1 MQNSQ
6 PAQSKR
12 SLLRRL
18 ARIIG
23 KTLLTI
29 FIILLIIFFLI
40 QTPFVQNYA
49 RGKAENYLSRKLKTR
64 VRIGA
69 LSIAFFNSVTLKGV
83 YVEDR
88 KSDTLLYAG
97 LIDVQVRMLGLLHND
112 LDIHQ
117 VQLDNLTV
125 KIKRQLPDTS
135 FNFQFI
141 VDAFAGPPSP
151 HPDSS
156 KSQPMKMG
164 IQTLLL
170 NKIRFVYKDTV
181 TGNDIAVWI
190 GHSLTRMDGM
200 DLATLKFNIPQF
212 EMDGMQARVWQGP
225 SLSQTSSSLPQT
237 SPSSPQTSSSL
248 PQLILGKINLSNSQV
263 EYRNTVT
270 KLSTSA
276 QVGSLA
282 AHVQHVDLG
291 KTIFQLK
298 DLQIDSTGAT
308 FDDDSQKKQKQGLD
322 YAHLKVRQFTFSGD
336 NLAYSA
342 DSISGT
348 ILKSSLA
355 EQSGFHL
362 VRLQTKFF
370 YSDHRIGLKDLIL
383 QTPGS
388 LLQRSA
394 SLQYTSL
401 ARMMKDPART
411 LVDLDLAGSRIQ
423 VKDILTFAPA
433 LGKQPVFSH
442 PNDTWQL
449 NARAGGTL
457 DALKI
462 QTLQFSG
469 IQDLRLDVAG
479 RVLHPFDYRRL
490 NTDLK
495 IGQLSGSRTALLS
508 LLPKGTLPKNITLPN
523 RFSLSGKL
531 TGDMNNLQS
540 NLVLATS
547 SGTIWLRGWA
557 RNIRSSSAA
566 SYDLDL
572 RTKGLQLGRILQDSL
587 QWGAVTAEF
596 TAKGRGYDI
605 HTADTKVTGRVDA
618 ATVRQYTYHAFSLDG
633 SVAGGQAEIQSS
645 IRDSAVRFDLKA
657 LADLT
662 RKYPSLQLDWQID
675 TVDLLALHLVKDTLQ
690 FNGHIAAGFAD
701 TNPDS
706 LQGTLKLTSLRLF
719 RGGQRLATDSIILV
733 AARNEDIEDIQ
744 LHSEMADLDWKGQY
758 KLTETAQA
766 LEHTINSYFTTS
778 AGDSTRAS
786 LASDSAVAGAHTV
799 ATRDSTFSPQNWVL
813 QLHVRPSPLVLAYM
827 PSLKGTDSL
836 GALVSF
842 NSGKNDL
849 QLELRDPHVQ
859 LGSQHLDQLTIKA
872 ATAGGRLNYKAE
884 IAGGSGSGFE
894 LHRTWL
900 AGGLQNNRLT
910 TALVLDDIKNKERF
924 RLAGELDQLPG
935 GLKFVFNPDS
945 LLLNYDPWKVSRDNF
960 VIYDSAGLVVHHFTI
975 SNNGDSLSLNSQ
987 SSTGAAPLDVRFG
1000 NFRLSTISRL
1010 ANQDSVIADG
1020 LLNGTAEVKNL
1031 LKNPL
1036 FTSNLK
1042 IQNLSYKTDT
1052 LGDLSVNINNEKDNT
1067 FSADIG
1073 LQGKN
1078 NDIAISGDYRTD
1090 SSKMDLKLDLRRIN
1104 LAAFAGAAKGTMDDM
1119 RGSLIGSLTVQGT
1132 FDKPTVRGNLYF
1144 DSAVIT
1150 PTISGERLDVSK
1162 DRIAFDEDGFNFSE
1176 FTLRDSAGNKLILD
1190 GNVFTKDYH
1199 KFGFD
1204 ISLNAQNFRMVNAPE
1219 NSSRQFYGQLNLDAA
1234 INLEGKLDAPA
1245 IDGTIRVNKRTN
1257 FYYVLPGDD
1266 PEVGDRVGV
1275 VRFVDH
1281 RTGDTLVDRKAL
1293 ALRAKK
1299 TEIKGL
1305 DVSLNLLTDTSALL
1319 NVVIDPR
1326 SGDELNVRGQ
1336 SNLVFQLEKSGKMDL
1351 TGSYEVNGG
1360 FYSLS
1365 FEVLKRKFSID
1376 PGSVITWTGDPTKA
1390 TVNLTASYTT
1400 LTPAID
1406 LVSNVISVYPPVEQ
1420 TKFQQKLPFLVTLKL
1435 EGDLLKPTIT
1445 FDISLPTTILTLWPD
1460 VDQRLTQLRNQQSEM
1475 NEQVFALLLLGRF
1488 VGQDPLASA
1497 TGGGSTPGNLAF
1509 SSASQ
1514 ILTNQMDQVAASLI
1528 KQVDIHFNLNNQQDY
1543 TTGTEIDYTELDINV
1558 SKQFMEDR
1566 LRVNVG
1572 STFDVVGTGAPKQ
1585 APSNVA
1591 GNVDAGYKLSKD
1603 GRYLL
1608 RAYRQNQYQAVV
1620 LGQVIET
1627 GVGFVFTFNYDKFKE
1642 IWHRAKGET
1651 IEPKKTSN
1659 SSTTTK

>member
-1 MQNSQ
+1 MHKSQ
-6 PAQSKR
+6 PAQPKR

-18 ARIIG
+18 ARIFG
-23 KTLLTI
+23 RTLLTI
-29 FIILLIIFFLI
+29 FVILLIVFFLI
-40 QTPFVQNYA
+40 QTPFIQNYA

-64 VRIGA
+64 VRIGGV
-69 LSIAFFNSVTLKGV
+69 SIAFFNSVTLKNV

-97 LIDVQVRMLGLLHND
+97 LIDVQVRMLGLLHHN
-112 LDIHQ
+112 LDIQQ
-117 VQLDNLTV
+117 VRLDNLTV
-125 KIKRQLPDTS
+125 KIKRQLPDSS

-151 HPDSS
+151 QPDSS
-156 KSQPMKMG
+156 KSQPMKIGM
-164 IQTLLL
+164 QSLLL

-181 TGNDIAVWI
+181 TGNDMAVWI
-190 GHSLTRMDGM
+190 GHSLTRIDGM
-200 DLATLKFNIPQF
+200 DLAALKFDNGQI
-212 EMDGMQARVWQGP
+212 
-225 SLSQTSSSLPQT
+225 T
-237 SPSSPQTSSSL
+237 
-248 PQLILGKINLSNSQV
+248 LSNSQV
-263 EYRNTVT
+263 DYRNTVS

-276 QVGSLA
+276 QLGSLI
-282 AHVQHVDLG
+282 AHVQHADLG

-308 FDDDSQKKQKQGLD
+308 FDDDSQKKQKRGMD
-322 YAHLKVRQFTFSGD
+322 YAHLGVRQFSFSGA

-355 EQSGFHL
+355 EQSGFRL
-362 VRLQTKFF
+362 LRLQTKFF
-370 YSDHRIGLKDLIL
+370 YSDHRIALRDLIL

-394 SLQYTSL
+394 SLQYASL
-401 ARMMKDPART
+401 AGIMKDPKRT
-411 LVDLDLAGSRIQ
+411 LVDLDLADSRIQ

-433 LGKQPVFSH
+433 LGSQPVFSH
-442 PNDTWQL
+442 PGDTWQL

-479 RVLHPFDYRRL
+479 KVLHPFDIRRL
-490 NTDLK
+490 SADLQL
-495 IGQLSGSRTALLS
+495 GQLSGSRTALLS

-523 RFSLSGKL
+523 RFSLSGKC
-531 TGDMNNLQS
+531 TGDMDNLQS

-557 RNIRSSSAA
+557 HQLRSSSAA

-572 RTKGLQLGRILQDSL
+572 RTKALQLGRILQDSV

-596 TAKGRGYDI
+596 TAKGQGYDI
-605 HTADTKVTGRVDA
+605 HTANAKLTGRVDA
-618 ATVRQYTYHAFSLDG
+618 ATVRRYTYHAFSLDG
-633 SVAGGQAEIQSS
+633 SVAGGQAELQSS
-645 IRDSAVRFDLKA
+645 IRDSAVRFDLKGS
-657 LADLT
+657 ADLT
-662 RKYPSLQLDWQID
+662 RKFPSLQLDWQID
-675 TVDLLALHLVKDTLQ
+675 TLDLLALHLVKDTLQ
-690 FNGHIAAGFAD
+690 FKGHIAAGFAD

-706 LQGTLKLTSLRLF
+706 LQGTLKLTNLRLLQGN
-719 RGGQRLATDSIILV
+719 RRLATDSIILV
-733 AARNEDIEDIQ
+733 AARKADIEDIR
-744 LHSEMADLDWKGQY
+744 LYSEMADIDWSGHY
-758 KLTETAQA
+758 KLTETATA
-766 LEHTINSYFTTS
+766 LKHTIDHYYLADKDSVRPDSSRSVPVFT
-778 AGDSTRAS
+778 
-786 LASDSAVAGAHTV
+786 
-799 ATRDSTFSPQNWVL
+799 PQDWTMRL
-813 QLHVRPSPLVLAYM
+813 QLRPSPLVLAYM
-827 PSLKGTDSL
+827 PDLKGTDSL
-836 GALVSF
+836 GATISF
-842 NSGKNDL
+842 NSEKNDL
-849 QLELRDPHVQ
+849 NLKLKDPHVQ
-859 LGSQHLDQLTIKA
+859 IGQQQFDQLMISA
-872 ATAGGRLNYKAE
+872 ATSADTLNYFLE
-884 IAGGSGSGFE
+884 IAGGTGSGIQ

-900 AGGLQNNRLT
+900 AGGIHNNELE
-910 TALVLDDIKNKERF
+910 TALVLEDDKGKKKY
-924 RLAGELDQLPG
+924 RLAGNLDKLPG
-935 GLKFVFNPDS
+935 GLKFALNPDS
-945 LLLNYDPWKVSRDNF
+945 LLLSYDPWKVSRDNY
-960 VIYDSAGLVVHHFTI
+960 VQYDSSGIVVHDLTI
-975 SNNGDSLSLNSQ
+975 SNKGDSLSFNSQ
-987 SSTGAAPLDVRFG
+987 GSTGAAPLDVRFD

-1020 LLNGTAEVKNL
+1020 LMNGTAQVKNL
-1031 LKNPL
+1031 LTHPL
-1036 FTSNLK
+1036 FTSDLK
-1042 IQNLSYKTDT
+1042 IQDLSYKTDT
-1052 LGDLSVNINNEKDNT
+1052 LGDLSVKVNNEKANAL
-1067 FSADIG
+1067 SADVA

-1078 NDIAISGDYRTD
+1078 NDIAVSGDYRTD
-1090 SSKMDLKLDLRRIN
+1090 SSNMDLKLDLRRIN
-1104 LAAFAGAAKGTMDDM
+1104 LAAFTGAAKGIMDNM
-1119 RGSLIGSLTVQGT
+1119 KGSLMGQLTIRGT

-1150 PTISGERLDVSK
+1150 PAISGEVLDVSK

-1199 KFGFD
+1199 TFGFD
-1204 ISLNAQNFRMVNAPE
+1204 ISLNAQNFRMVNAPQ

-1234 INLEGKLDAPA
+1234 INLEGKLDAPS

-1257 FYYVLPGDD
+1257 FFYVLPGDD
-1266 PEVGDRVGV
+1266 PEVGDRIGV
-1275 VRFVDH
+1275 VRFVNH
-1281 RTGDTLVDRKAL
+1281 QTGDTLVDRKAL
-1293 ALRAKK
+1293 ALRAKT

-1305 DVSLNLLTDTSALL
+1305 DVSLNLLTDTSAVL

-1351 TGSYEVNGG
+1351 TGSYQVNGG

-1390 TVNLTASYTT
+1390 TVNLTASYAT
-1400 LTPAID
+1400 LTPSID
-1406 LVSNVISVYPPVEQ
+1406 LVSNVISDLPPVEQ
-1420 TKFQQKLPFLVTLKL
+1420 NKFEQKLPFLVTLKL
-1435 EGDLLKPTIT
+1435 EGDLLKPSIT

-1460 VDQRLTQLRNQQSEM
+1460 VDQRLTQLRNQQSEL

-1488 VGQDPLASA
+1488 VGQDPLAPDK
-1497 TGGGSTPGNLAF
+1497 GGGSTVGNLAF

-1543 TTGTEIDYTELDINV
+1543 STGYEIDYTELDVNV

-1572 STFDVVGTGAPKQ
+1572 SSFDVVGTGAPQQ
-1585 APSNVA
+1585 APSNLA

>member
-1 MQNSQ
+1 MHKSQ

-18 ARIIG
+18 ARIFG
-23 KTLLTI
+23 RTLLTI
-29 FIILLIIFFLI
+29 FVILLIIFFLI
-40 QTPFVQNYA
+40 QTPFIQNYA

-64 VRIGA
+64 VRIGG
-69 LSIAFFNSVTLKGV
+69 LSIAFFSSVSLRDV

-97 LIDVQVRMLGLLHND
+97 VIDVQVRMLGLLHHD
-112 LDIHQ
+112 LDIQQ
-117 VQLDNLTV
+117 VRLDNLTV

-151 HPDSS
+151 QPDSS
-156 KSQPMKMG
+156 KSQPMKIGM
-164 IQTLLL
+164 QSLLL

-181 TGNDIAVWI
+181 SGNDIAVWI
-190 GHSLTRMDGM
+190 GHSLTRIDGI
-200 DLATLKFNIPQF
+200 DLAALKFDIPQF
-212 EMDGMQARVWQGP
+212 EMDGMQARVLQG
-225 SLSQTSSSLPQT
+225 SSLPQT
-237 SPSSPQTSSSL
+237 SFPSPQTSSSLHQKSSSL
-248 PQLILGKINLSNSQV
+248 PQLILGKIALSNSQID
-263 EYRNTVT
+263 YRNTVS
-270 KLSTSA
+270 KLSASA
-276 QVGSLA
+276 QLGSLM

-308 FDDDSQKKQKQGLD
+308 FDDDSQKKQKQGMD

-348 ILKSSLA
+348 ILKSSMA
-355 EQSGFHL
+355 EQSGFRL

-394 SLQYTSL
+394 SLQYAAL
-401 ARMMKDPART
+401 AGMMKNPART
-411 LVDLDLAGSRIQ
+411 LVDLDLANSRIQ

-433 LGKQPVFSH
+433 LSTQPVFSH
-442 PNDTWQL
+442 PGDTWLL

-479 RVLHPFDYRRL
+479 RVLHPFDTRRL
-490 NTDLK
+490 SADLRL
-495 IGQLSGSRTALLS
+495 GRLSGSRTALLS
-508 LLPKGTLPKNITLPN
+508 LLPKGTLPQNITLPD
-523 RFSLSGKL
+523 RFNLSGKL
-531 TGDMNNLQS
+531 TGTMDNLQS
-540 NLVLATS
+540 DLVLMTS

-557 RNIRSSSAA
+557 HQIRSSSAA
-566 SYDLDL
+566 TYDLDL
-572 RTKGLQLGRILQDSL
+572 RTKALQLGRILQDSL

-605 HTADTKVTGRVDA
+605 HTADTRVTGRVDA
-618 ATVRQYTYHAFSLDG
+618 ATVRQYTYRAFSVDG
-633 SVAGGQAEIQSS
+633 SVAGGHAEVQSS
-645 IRDSAVRFDLKA
+645 IRDSAIRFDLKA
-657 LADLT
+657 SADLA
-662 RKYPSLQLDWQID
+662 RKYPALQLDWQID
-675 TVDLLALHLVKDTLQ
+675 TLDLFALHLVKDTLQ
-690 FNGHIAAGFAD
+690 FKGHIAAGFAD

-706 LQGTLKLTSLRLF
+706 LQGMLKLTSLRLLQ
-719 RGGQRLATDSIILV
+719 GNQRLATDSIILV
-733 AARNEDIEDIQ
+733 ATRNADIEDIR
-744 LHSEMADLDWKGQY
+744 LHSEMADIDWSGHY
-758 KLTETAQA
+758 KLTETATA
-766 LEHTINSYFTTS
+766 LKHTIDHYYLPDKDSVRADSSRPSPVFT
-778 AGDSTRAS
+778 
-786 LASDSAVAGAHTV
+786 
-799 ATRDSTFSPQNWVL
+799 PQDWTMRL
-813 QLHVRPSPLVLAYM
+813 QLRPSPLVLAYM
-827 PSLKGTDSL
+827 PDLKGTDSL
-836 GALVSF
+836 GGTIAF
-842 NSGKNDL
+842 NSENNDL
-849 QLELRDPHVQ
+849 KLNLKDHHVQ
-859 LGSQHLDQLTIKA
+859 IGQQQFDNLMLN
-872 ATAGGRLNYKAE
+872 ATTGADTLNYYLE
-884 IAGGSGSGFE
+884 IAGGTGSGVQ
-894 LHRTWL
+894 LHRSWL
-900 AGGLQNNRLT
+900 AGGIHNNELE
-910 TALVLDDIKNKERF
+910 TALVLEDDKGKKRF
-924 RLAGELDQLPG
+924 RLAGELDKLPG
-935 GLKFVFNPDS
+935 GLKFVLNPDS
-945 LLLNYDPWKVSRDNF
+945 LLLSYDPWKVSRDNY
-960 VIYDSAGLVVHHFTI
+960 VQYDSTGIVVHEFTI

-987 SSTGAAPLDVRFG
+987 GSTGAAPLDVRFG

-1036 FTSNLK
+1036 FTSDLK

-1052 LGDLSVNINNEKDNT
+1052 LGDLSVKVNNEKENT

-1119 RGSLIGSLTVQGT
+1119 RGSLMGKLTVLGT

-1150 PTISGERLDVSK
+1150 PTISGERLNVSK

-1199 KFGFD
+1199 TFGFD

-1234 INLEGKLDAPA
+1234 INLEGKMDAPRV
-1245 IDGTIRVNKRTN
+1245 DGTIRVNKRTN

-1266 PEVGDRVGV
+1266 PEVGDRIGV

-1281 RTGDTLVDRKAL
+1281 RTGDTLVDKKVL
-1293 ALRAKK
+1293 ILRTNK

-1336 SNLVFQLEKSGKMDL
+1336 SNLIFQLEKSGKMDL

-1400 LTPAID
+1400 LTPSID
-1406 LVSNVISVYPPVEQ
+1406 LVSNVISVYPLVEQ
-1420 TKFQQKLPFLVTLKL
+1420 NKFQQKLPFLVTLKL

-1528 KQVDIHFNLNNQQDY
+1528 KQVDIHFNLNNQQDFL
-1543 TTGTEIDYTELDINV
+1543 TGTEIDYTELDINV

-1585 APSNVA
+1585 APSNLA

-1603 GRYLL
+1603 GRYML

>member
-1 MQNSQ
+1 MHKSQ
-6 PAQSKR
+6 PAQPKR

-18 ARIIG
+18 ARIFG
-23 KTLLTI
+23 RTLLTI
-29 FIILLIIFFLI
+29 FVILLIVFFLI
-40 QTPFVQNYA
+40 QTPFIQNYA

-64 VRIGA
+64 VRIGGV
-69 LSIAFFNSVTLKGV
+69 SIAFFNSVTLKNV

-97 LIDVQVRMLGLLHND
+97 LIDVQVRMLGLLHHN
-112 LDIHQ
+112 LDIQQ
-117 VQLDNLTV
+117 VRLDNLTV
-125 KIKRQLPDTS
+125 KIKRQLPDSS

-151 HPDSS
+151 QPDSS
-156 KSQPMKMG
+156 KSQPMKIGM
-164 IQTLLL
+164 QSLLL

-181 TGNDIAVWI
+181 TGNDMAVWI
-190 GHSLTRMDGM
+190 GHSLTRIDGM
-200 DLATLKFNIPQF
+200 DLAALKFDNGQI
-212 EMDGMQARVWQGP
+212 
-225 SLSQTSSSLPQT
+225 T
-237 SPSSPQTSSSL
+237 
-248 PQLILGKINLSNSQV
+248 LSNSQV
-263 EYRNTVT
+263 DYRNTVS

-276 QVGSLA
+276 QLGSLI
-282 AHVQHVDLG
+282 AHVQHADLG

-308 FDDDSQKKQKQGLD
+308 FDDDSQKKQKRGMD
-322 YAHLKVRQFTFSGD
+322 YAHLGVRQFSFSGA

-355 EQSGFHL
+355 EQSGFRL
-362 VRLQTKFF
+362 LRLQTKFF
-370 YSDHRIGLKDLIL
+370 YSDHRIALRDLIL

-394 SLQYTSL
+394 SLQYASL
-401 ARMMKDPART
+401 AGIMKDPKRT
-411 LVDLDLAGSRIQ
+411 LVDLDLADSRIQ

-433 LGKQPVFSH
+433 LGSQPVFSH
-442 PNDTWQL
+442 PGDTWQL

-479 RVLHPFDYRRL
+479 KVLHPFDIRRL
-490 NTDLK
+490 SADLQL
-495 IGQLSGSRTALLS
+495 GQLSGSRTALLS

-523 RFSLSGKL
+523 RFSLSGEC
-531 TGDMNNLQS
+531 TGDMDNLQS

-557 RNIRSSSAA
+557 HQLRSSSAA

-572 RTKGLQLGRILQDSL
+572 RTKALQLGRILQDSV

-596 TAKGRGYDI
+596 TAKGQGYDI
-605 HTADTKVTGRVDA
+605 HTANAKLTGRVDA
-618 ATVRQYTYHAFSLDG
+618 ATVRRYTYHAFSLDG
-633 SVAGGQAEIQSS
+633 SVAGGQAELQSS
-645 IRDSAVRFDLKA
+645 IRDSAVRFDLKGS
-657 LADLT
+657 ADLT
-662 RKYPSLQLDWQID
+662 RKFPSLQLDWQID
-675 TVDLLALHLVKDTLQ
+675 TLDLLALHLVKDTLQ
-690 FNGHIAAGFAD
+690 FKGHIAAGFAD

-706 LQGTLKLTSLRLF
+706 LQGTLKLTNLRLLQGN
-719 RGGQRLATDSIILV
+719 RRLATDSIILV
-733 AARNEDIEDIQ
+733 AARKADIEDIR
-744 LHSEMADLDWKGQY
+744 LYSEMADIDWSGHY
-758 KLTETAQA
+758 KLTETATA
-766 LEHTINSYFTTS
+766 LKHTIDHYYLADKDSVRPDSSRSVPVFT
-778 AGDSTRAS
+778 
-786 LASDSAVAGAHTV
+786 
-799 ATRDSTFSPQNWVL
+799 PQDWTMRL
-813 QLHVRPSPLVLAYM
+813 QLRPSPLVLAYM
-827 PSLKGTDSL
+827 PDLKGTDSL
-836 GALVSF
+836 GATISF
-842 NSGKNDL
+842 NSEKNDL
-849 QLELRDPHVQ
+849 NLKLKDPHVQ
-859 LGSQHLDQLTIKA
+859 IGQQQFDQLMISA
-872 ATAGGRLNYKAE
+872 ATSADTLNYFLE
-884 IAGGSGSGFE
+884 IAGGTGSGIQ

-900 AGGLQNNRLT
+900 AGGIHNNELE
-910 TALVLDDIKNKERF
+910 TALVLEDDKGKKKY
-924 RLAGELDQLPG
+924 RLAGNLDKLPG
-935 GLKFVFNPDS
+935 GLKFALNPDS
-945 LLLNYDPWKVSRDNF
+945 LLLSYDPWKVSRDNY
-960 VIYDSAGLVVHHFTI
+960 VQYDSSGIVVHDLTI
-975 SNNGDSLSLNSQ
+975 SNKGDSLSFNSQ
-987 SSTGAAPLDVRFG
+987 GSTGAAPLDVRFD

-1020 LLNGTAEVKNL
+1020 LMNGTAQVKNL
-1031 LKNPL
+1031 LTHPL
-1036 FTSNLK
+1036 FTSDLK
-1042 IQNLSYKTDT
+1042 IQDLSYKTDT
-1052 LGDLSVNINNEKDNT
+1052 LGDLSVKVNNEKANAL
-1067 FSADIG
+1067 SADVA

-1078 NDIAISGDYRTD
+1078 NDIAVSGDYRTD
-1090 SSKMDLKLDLRRIN
+1090 SSNMDLKLDLRRIN
-1104 LAAFAGAAKGTMDDM
+1104 LAAFTGAAKGIMDNM
-1119 RGSLIGSLTVQGT
+1119 KGSLMGQLTIRGT

-1150 PTISGERLDVSK
+1150 PAISGEVLDVSK

-1199 KFGFD
+1199 TFGFD
-1204 ISLNAQNFRMVNAPE
+1204 ISLNAQNFRMVNAPQ

-1234 INLEGKLDAPA
+1234 INLEGKLDAPS

-1257 FYYVLPGDD
+1257 FFYVLPGDD
-1266 PEVGDRVGV
+1266 PEVGDRIGV
-1275 VRFVDH
+1275 VRFVNH
-1281 RTGDTLVDRKAL
+1281 QTGDTLVDRKAL
-1293 ALRAKK
+1293 ALRAKT

-1305 DVSLNLLTDTSALL
+1305 DVSLNLLTDTSAVL

-1351 TGSYEVNGG
+1351 TGSYQVNGG

-1390 TVNLTASYTT
+1390 TVNLTASYAT
-1400 LTPAID
+1400 LTPSID
-1406 LVSNVISVYPPVEQ
+1406 LVSNVISDLPPVEQ
-1420 TKFQQKLPFLVTLKL
+1420 NKFEQKLPFLVTLKL
-1435 EGDLLKPTIT
+1435 EGDLLKPSIT

-1460 VDQRLTQLRNQQSEM
+1460 VDQRLTQLRNQQSEL

-1488 VGQDPLASA
+1488 VGQDPLAPDK
-1497 TGGGSTPGNLAF
+1497 GGGSTVGNLAF

-1543 TTGTEIDYTELDINV
+1543 STGYEIDYTELDVNV

-1572 STFDVVGTGAPKQ
+1572 SSFDVVGTGAPQQ
-1585 APSNVA
+1585 APSNLA